1 MAAYILGPMLFL
13 HDVFYCLCVAWL
25 QLTRFDS
32 PFLFLPSSLQ
42 PLCSSAMFSNTTRFH
57 CLLVETD
64 LILKESLRDGVNKAI
79 VSERAQGFLCPPLCL
94 FSDNGQALTP

>member
-1 MAAYILGPMLFL
+1 
-13 HDVFYCLCVAWL
+13 
-25 QLTRFDS
+25 
-32 PFLFLPSSLQ
+32 
-42 PLCSSAMFSNTTRFH
+42 MFSNTTRFH